1 MKPLEHYRFAHALR
15 PFSLV
20 VGLVGAILGGL
31 IALQEG
37 FGSYNLLALI
47 VVGAVL
53 SQAGINLVN
62 DLEDLGLFAGKL
74 PEQARKAIRVNA
86 AVGFVCF
93 AVALMIG
100 VFFVVREGWPLFWLV
115 LFNALLALNYNLGP
129 INFKRRGLALLQV
142 FVQMGVML
150 VLGAYMA
157 MGGEPEW
164 KVVWLSLP
172 VSVLVSLL
180 LLSNELRDF
189 SKDAKNG
196 LNTLSVR
203 VGYARA
209 VRLFWVMTG
218 LAFAI
223 AVVLF
228 VSGILAQIA
237 WLFVPLLLLPPFVG
251 LLYAEDRDRLTPLT
265 GRFFMVFGLA
275 YLACV

>member
-1 MKPLEHYRFAHALR
+1 MKPLEHYRFGHALR

-20 VGLVGAILGGL
+20 VGLIGASLGGW

-37 FGSYNLLALI
+37 LGSYSLLALI
-47 VVGAVL
+47 VIGAVL

-74 PEQARKAIRVNA
+74 PEKARKAIRVNA
-86 AVGFVCF
+86 AAGFVCF

-100 VFFVVREGWPLFWLV
+100 VLFVVREGLPLLWLV

-157 MGGEPEW
+157 MGGDPAW

-180 LLSNELRDF
+180 LLSNELRDYR
-189 SKDAKNG
+189 KDAQNG

-209 VRLFWVMTG
+209 VRLFWAMTG

-228 VSGILAQIA
+228 ASGMLAHII
-237 WLFVPLLLLPPFVG
+237 WLLLPLLLLPPFVG
-251 LLYAEDRDRLTPLT
+251 LLHAKERARLTPLT